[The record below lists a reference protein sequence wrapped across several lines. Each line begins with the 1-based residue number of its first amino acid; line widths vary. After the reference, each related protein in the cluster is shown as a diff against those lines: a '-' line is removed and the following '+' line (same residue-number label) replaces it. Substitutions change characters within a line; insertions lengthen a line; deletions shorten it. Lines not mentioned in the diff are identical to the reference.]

1 MTVSAPLPNEMFLPV
16 FEEVLDWQLNIV
28 RRYAKATLTVLVIE
42 PRLDKLDEA
51 AREAALTDFR
61 LALRRTMRTSD
72 LVALGLGSEVW
83 LLLPLSDGEGA
94 LARLREMFG
103 ITDTPL
109 FRSAMMDLSY
119 GMVLPDNGAQMMG
132 DMRSMLG

>member
-1 MTVSAPLPNEMFLPV
+1 MTASAPLPNEMFLPV

-51 AREAALTDFR
+51 AREVALTDFR